1 MTVLWHE
8 LRQGRRA
15 ALIWSVS
22 CAAFVLL
29 GMSALPKVQDGMKV
43 VEQLIAGMG
52 PLAQAF
58 AMDKLD
64 YGTPLGFY
72 SAEAGNILGLGGG
85 MFACILGLS
94 MLSKEEGR
102 HTAEFL
108 FPHPVSRLWVL
119 VQKYLAMLLQLVLFC
134 LINLAA
140 SYAALSLI
148 HQSFDFKVFL
158 RLQLGIFV
166 LLLHLGTLCFGISAF
181 LSRDSL
187 AAGIGLALAMYFI
200 NILINLKV
208 GIDWLRYLTPYYY
221 AQPAVLVDAGFK
233 LRYLRLGLGTAFG
246 VMALGFVR
254 YLSKDLRI

>member
-1 MTVLWHE
+1 MTILWHE
-8 LRQGRRA
+8 LKQGRRA
-15 ALIWSVS
+15 ALIWSLA
-22 CAAFVLL
+22 CAVFVII

-43 VEQLIAGMG
+43 IEQLVAGMG

-119 VQKYLAMLLQLVLFC
+119 VQKYLALVLQLALFS
-134 LINLAA
+134 LITMAGSLV
-140 SYAALSLI
+140 SLSLI
-148 HQSFDFKVFL
+148 HQGFDLKVFL

-166 LLLHLGTLCFGISAF
+166 LMLHLGTLCFGISAF
-181 LSRDSL
+181 MTRDSL

-200 NILINLKV
+200 NLLINLEV
-208 GIDWLRYLTPYYY
+208 GIDALRYITPYYY
-221 AQPAVLVDAGFK
+221 TQPAQLLDASFK
-233 LRYLRLGLGTAFG
+233 MRFLRLGLGVAYG
-246 VMALGFVR
+246 IMALGVVR